1 MDVIEK
7 QICTVKDLKELIKDL
22 PDDMNIYINGD
33 INDVDLKRSY
43 SKRNIINSI
52 FIYDKEVVLFHE
64 YYDLW
69 CI

>member
-7 QICTVKDLKELIKDL
+7 QIYTVKDLKELIKDL
-22 PDDMNIYINGD
+22 PDDMNIYVNGD

>member
-7 QICTVKDLKELIKDL
+7 QIYTVKDLKELIKDL

>member
-52 FIYDKEVVLFHE
+52 FIYDKEAVLFHE

-69 CI
+69 SV

>member
-7 QICTVKDLKELIKDL
+7 QIYTVKDLKELIKDL

-69 CI
+69 SV

>member
-69 CI
+69 SI

>member
-69 CI
+69 SV